1 MDLKRDI
8 FSALKTYR
16 ENVYNIVNKAKAVNN
31 IQVFKLLF
39 VAFDKIRNEADNERN
54 ILNY

>member
-8 FSALKTYR
+8 FSALKAYR
-16 ENVYNIVNKAKAVNN
+16 ESVYNIVNKAKAVNN